1 MSKIETSEKETP
13 KAREGKEEQLF
24 QLWEKFL
31 RLAPPNPE
39 LRFVIKEVPLLRKK
53 ACKELLKRVSSKEDL
68 LCIMEYGEGSVKLK
82 AQELW
87 AEKYRLVDAE
97 RNKEK
102 YEKES
107 IYLKNRKLILDK
119 IKETKE
125 RKELETLWQE
135 FLKYNPSKS
144 ELLEIVK
151 SSELLAERAGER
163 VFQKN
168 PSLDDLWEI
177 VDHVEGD
184 IQKKAMELLAEK
196 SKRLRKRNNILKK
209 IIELAE
215 SF

>member
-1 MSKIETSEKETP
+1 VGKIGTSEKETP
-13 KAREGKEEQLF
+13 KAREGKEEQFF
-24 QLWEKFL
+24 QLWEEFLKLDPTNLEL
-31 RLAPPNPE
+31 RL
-39 LRFVIKEVPLLRKK
+39 VIEEVPLLRKK
-53 ACKELLKRVSSKEDL
+53 ACGELLKRASSEEDL
-68 LCIMEYGEGSVKLK
+68 LCILNYGEGLVVRFK
-82 AQELW
+82 AQRLW
-87 AEKYRLVDAE
+87 EERYSDAE
-97 RNKEK
+97 RIKER
-102 YEKES
+102 YENETF
-107 IYLKNRKLILDK
+107 YLKKKKIILDK

-125 RKELETLWQE
+125 REELEILWQE

-184 IQKKAMELLAEK
+184 IQKKAIKLIAEK